1 MSNKMMMNNKVTSR
15 SSVGTLF
22 RSRVTTITRAMM
34 NKKAMPRSR
43 VRMNNKGDDKQAIG

>member
-1 MSNKMMMNNKVTSR
+1 MSNKMLMNNKVIGK

-22 RSRVTTITRAMM
+22 RSRVTTISTAMM

-43 VRMNNKGDDKQAIG
+43 VRMNKKGDDKQ